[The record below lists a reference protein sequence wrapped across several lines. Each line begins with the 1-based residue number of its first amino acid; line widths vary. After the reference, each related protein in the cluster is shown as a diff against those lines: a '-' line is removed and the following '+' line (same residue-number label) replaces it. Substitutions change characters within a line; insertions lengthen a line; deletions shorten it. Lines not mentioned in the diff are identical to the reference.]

1 MSRNIL
7 VIGGTRFIGRLL
19 VQRLLHAGHRVT
31 IATRGYAP
39 DPFGDRIQRIRTD
52 RRNELAM
59 RAVARAGPFDIVYDQ
74 MCYSPLDAAIAVR
87 TFAGQVGRYVMAS
100 TIDAYRV
107 LGFESGFKSGFN
119 RGALRED
126 ELAIEAQA
134 IDTGYPWHDP
144 RRATDCY
151 VSGKVQ
157 AEAYLVRDGS
167 LPLVTPR
174 LAHVLGGPEDFT
186 GRLAHYVEL
195 ARAGAVLEYANEDAA
210 VSFMTAHAAA
220 DFLFWTG
227 MQDFMGPVN
236 AACDGALSAYGLHQR
251 VGEVLDTRV
260 RTRRVTPAPG
270 SESDSGR
277 LSPFDVPGAMV
288 LDTSRARA
296 LGYRFGHTDE
306 WLDHTIR
313 QHDLAFV

>member
-1 MSRNIL
+1 MSKNIL

-19 VQRLLHAGHRVT
+19 VQRLLCAGHRVT

-39 DPFGDRIQRIRTD
+39 DPFGNRIQRIRAD

-59 RAVARAGPFDIVYDQ
+59 RAVAKAGPFDIVFDQ

-87 TFAGQVGRYVMAS
+87 TFAGQVGRYVMTS
-100 TIDAYRV
+100 TVDAYRV
-107 LGFESGFKSGFN
+107 LGFGQAGTL
-119 RGALRED
+119 AED
-126 ELAIEAQA
+126 DLAIEAQA
-134 IDTGYPWHDP
+134 IDTAYPWHDP
-144 RRATDCY
+144 RRATECY

-157 AEAYLVRDGS
+157 AEAYLVRDAS

-195 ARAGAVLEYANEDAA
+195 ARAGATLAYSNEDAA

-220 DFLFWTG
+220 DFLFWAG
-227 MQDFMGPVN
+227 MQDFTGPVN
-236 AACDGALSAYGLHQR
+236 AACDGALSASGLYER
-251 VGEVLDTRV
+251 VGEVLDARV
-260 RTRRVTPAPG
+260 KMRRLAQVAEP
-270 SESDSGR
+270 GR
-277 LSPFDVPGAMV
+277 LSPFDLPGKMV
-288 LDTSRARA
+288 LDTSRAKT
-296 LGYRFGHTDE
+296 LGYAFGHSDE

>member
-1 MSRNIL
+1 MTKNIL

-31 IATRGYAP
+31 IATRGYGP
-39 DPFGDRIQRIRTD
+39 DPFGSRIQRIRTD
-52 RRNELAM
+52 RRNEPGMRKLAE
-59 RAVARAGPFDIVYDQ
+59 AGPFDIVYDQ

-87 TFAGQVGRYVMAS
+87 SFAGKVGRYVMTS
-100 TIDAYRV
+100 TVDAYRV
-107 LGFESGFKSGFN
+107 LGFERSGPLLE
-119 RGALRED
+119 AD
-126 ELAIEAQA
+126 LAVEAQP
-134 IDTGYPWHDP
+134 IDTAYPWHDP
-144 RRATDCY
+144 RRATECY

-174 LAHVLGGPEDFT
+174 LGHVLGGPEDFT

-195 ARAGAVLEYANEDAA
+195 ARAGATLAYSNADAA

-227 MQDFMGPVN
+227 MQSFTGPVN
-236 AACDGALSAYGLHQR
+236 AACDGALSPFGLYER
-251 VGEVLDTRV
+251 VGEVLETPV
-260 RTRRVTPAPG
+260 RTRRVAPPEPA
-270 SESDSGR
+270 GR
-277 LSPFDVPGAMV
+277 LSPFDLPGAMV
-288 LDTSRARA
+288 MDTSRAKA
-296 LGYRFGHTDE
+296 LGYKFGHTDE

-313 QHDLAFV
+313 QHDLTFV

>member
-1 MSRNIL
+1 MSKNIL

-19 VQRLLHAGHRVT
+19 VQRVLRAGHRVT

-39 DPFGDRIQRIRTD
+39 DPFGSRIQRIRAD

-59 RAVARAGPFDIVYDQ
+59 RAVAKAGPFDIVYDQ

-87 TFAGQVGRYVMAS
+87 TFAGQVGRYVMTS
-100 TIDAYRV
+100 TVDAYRA
-107 LGFESGFKSGFN
+107 LGFDGCDA
-119 RGALRED
+119 RGPLPEAAL
-126 ELAIEAQA
+126 AVEAQA
-134 IDTGYPWHDP
+134 IDAGYPWHDP
-144 RRATDCY
+144 RRATECY

-174 LAHVLGGPEDFT
+174 LGHVLGGPEDFT

-195 ARAGAVLEYANEDAA
+195 ARAGGTLHYSNEAAA
-210 VSFMTAHAAA
+210 VSFMTGPGAA

-227 MQDFMGPVN
+227 MQDFTGPVN
-236 AACDGALSAYGLHQR
+236 AACDGALSAHGLYQR
-251 VGEVLDTRV
+251 VGEVLETRLK
-260 RTRRVTPAPG
+260 TRRAVPPG
-270 SESDSGR
+270 QAGR
-277 LSPFDVPGAMV
+277 LSPFDLPGPMV
-288 LDTSRARA
+288 LDTARARA
-296 LGYRFGHTDE
+296 LGYAFGHTDE

-313 QHDLAFV
+313 QHDLAYV

>member
-1 MSRNIL
+1 MSKNIL

-39 DPFGDRIQRIRTD
+39 DPFGHRIERIRVD
-52 RRNELAM
+52 RRNEAAM
-59 RAVARAGPFDIVYDQ
+59 RNLAKAGPFDLVYDQ

-87 TFAGQVGRYVMAS
+87 SFAGKVGRYVMTS
-100 TIDAYRV
+100 TIDVYRA
-107 LGFESGFKSGFN
+107 LGFD
-119 RGALRED
+119 RRAP
-126 ELAIEAQA
+126 LAEADLAVAAQA
-134 IDTGYPWHDP
+134 IDTQYPWHDP
-144 RRATDCY
+144 RRATECY

-157 AEAYLVRDGS
+157 AEAYLARDGS

-195 ARAGAVLEYANEDAA
+195 ARAGATLHYASEDAA
-210 VSFMTAHAAA
+210 LSFMTVHAAA
-220 DFLFWTG
+220 DFLAWTG
-227 MQDFMGPVN
+227 MQEFTGPVN
-236 AACDGALSAYGLHQR
+236 AACDGALSACQLYRR
-251 VGEVLDTRV
+251 VGEVLDTPV
-260 RTRRVTPAPG
+260 RMQRTVPAP
-270 SESDSGR
+270 EPGR
-277 LSPFDVPGAMV
+277 LSPFDLPGAMV
-288 LDTSRARA
+288 LDTSRAKA

>member
-19 VQRLLHAGHRVT
+19 VQRLLRAGHRVT

-39 DPFGDRIQRIRTD
+39 DPFGSRIQRIRAD

-59 RAVARAGPFDIVYDQ
+59 RAVAKAGPFDIVYDQ

-100 TIDAYRV
+100 TIDTYRV
-107 LGFESGFKSGFN
+107 LGFDRAG
-119 RGALRED
+119 RLTED
-126 ELAIEAQA
+126 DLAIEAQA
-134 IDTGYPWHDP
+134 IDAAYPWHDP
-144 RRATDCY
+144 RRATECY

-195 ARAGAVLEYANEDAA
+195 ARAGGTLHYSDADAA
-210 VSFMTAHAAA
+210 VSFMTAHSAA

-227 MQDFMGPVN
+227 MQDFTGPVN
-236 AACDGALSAYGLHQR
+236 GACDGALSAYGLYQR
-251 VGEVLDTRV
+251 VGEALETKLA
-260 RTRRVTPAPG
+260 TRRAVAVEEP
-270 SESDSGR
+270 GR
-277 LSPFDVPGAMV
+277 LSPFDLPGKMV
-288 LDTSRARA
+288 LDTSRAKS
-296 LGYRFGHTDE
+296 LGYSFGHSDE

>member
-1 MSRNIL
+1 MSKNIL

-39 DPFGDRIQRIRTD
+39 DPFGERIGRIRTD
-52 RRNELAM
+52 RRNETAM
-59 RAVARAGPFDIVYDQ
+59 RNLAKAGPFDIVYDQ
-74 MCYSPLDAAIAVR
+74 LCYSPLDAAIAVR
-87 TFAGQVGRYVMAS
+87 SFAGKVGRYVMTS
-100 TIDAYRV
+100 TIDAYRA
-107 LGFESGFKSGFN
+107 LGHGHG
-119 RGALRED
+119 RTGALAESA
-126 ELAIEAQA
+126 LAVEAQA
-134 IDTGYPWHDP
+134 IDAAYPWHDP
-144 RRATDCY
+144 RRATECY
-151 VSGKVQ
+151 VAGKVQ
-157 AEAYLVRDGS
+157 AEAYLARDGS

-195 ARAGAVLEYANEDAA
+195 ARAGAVLEYASESAA
-210 VSFMTAHAAA
+210 VSFTTAHAAA

-236 AACDGALSAYGLHQR
+236 AACDGALSAVQLHKR
-251 VGEVLDTRV
+251 IGEVLETRV
-260 RTRRVTPAPG
+260 RTRRAAPLPG
-270 SESDSGR
+270 PGR
-277 LSPFDVPGAMV
+277 LSPFDVAGRMV
-288 LDTSRARA
+288 LDTSRAKA

-306 WLDHTIR
+306 WLDTTIR

>member
-19 VQRLLHAGHRVT
+19 VQRLLSAGHRVT

-39 DPFGDRIQRIRTD
+39 DPFGSRIQRIRAD

-59 RAVARAGPFDIVYDQ
+59 RAVAKAGPFDIVYDQ

-107 LGFESGFKSGFN
+107 LGFDRAG
-119 RGALRED
+119 RLAED
-126 ELAIEAQA
+126 DLAIEAQA
-134 IDTGYPWHDP
+134 IDAAYPWHDP
-144 RRATDCY
+144 RRATECY
-151 VSGKVQ
+151 VAGKVQ

-195 ARAGAVLEYANEDAA
+195 ARAGATLHYSNADAA
-210 VSFMTAHAAA
+210 VSFMTAHSAA

-227 MQDFMGPVN
+227 MQDFTGPVN
-236 AACDGALSAYGLHQR
+236 GACDGALSAYGLYQR
-251 VGEVLDTRV
+251 VGEALETKLA
-260 RTRRVTPAPG
+260 TRRAAAAEEP
-270 SESDSGR
+270 GR
-277 LSPFDVPGAMV
+277 LSPFDLPGKMV
-288 LDTSRARA
+288 LDTTRAKA

>member
-1 MSRNIL
+1 MSKNIL

-31 IATRGYAP
+31 IATRGYVP
-39 DPFGDRIQRIRTD
+39 DPFGSRIQRIRAD

-59 RAVARAGPFDIVYDQ
+59 RAVAKAGPFDIVYDQ

-87 TFAGQVGRYVMAS
+87 TFAGQVGRYVMTS
-100 TIDAYRV
+100 TVDAYRV
-107 LGFESGFKSGFN
+107 LGFD
-119 RGALRED
+119 GAGVVSEGD
-126 ELAIEAQA
+126 LAVEAQG
-134 IDTGYPWHDP
+134 IDASYPWHDP
-144 RRATDCY
+144 RRATECY
-151 VSGKVQ
+151 VTGKVQ

-174 LAHVLGGPEDFT
+174 LGHVLGGPEDFT

-195 ARAGAVLEYANEDAA
+195 ARARATLHYSNADAA
-210 VSFMTAHAAA
+210 VSFTTAHAAA

-236 AACDGALSAYGLHQR
+236 AACDGALSAHGLYQR
-251 VGEVLDTRV
+251 VGEVLDTPV
-260 RTRRVTPAPG
+260 KTKRTMPPEAA
-270 SESDSGR
+270 GR
-277 LSPFDVPGAMV
+277 LSPFDLPGAMV
-288 LDTSRARA
+288 LDTSRAKA
-296 LGYRFGHTDE
+296 LGYAFGHTDE